1 MFCDIKTRKAINNI
15 KPYSPGKPLWEVEE
29 GLGLNKVIKLASN
42 ENPIGTSPKAIEAIK
57 ENLLSLNRYPDAQA
71 AKLKKA
77 IASKLNVSI
86 NELIVTNGADE
97 LITLI
102 SETFLEEGDEVI
114 VLTPSFSEYEFGANL
129 MGAKVV
135 PVSLTNDFQI
145 SVEAILASVTEKT
158 QIVYI
163 CSPNNPTGTYINK
176 EDLNL
181 LITSLPKKV
190 LLVFDS
196 AYSHFSTKVDYTD
209 GISYVQSGYPII
221 VLQTFSKIYGLAGL
235 RIGFGVAPV
244 QIIDSI
250 VRVKEPFNTNS
261 LAQVA
266 AKAAIMDEEHV
277 ETTKRIN
284 TEGRE
289 QLYQAFKELNIPYTD
304 SMSNF
309 ILVHFGTRAKS
320 VYEQLLSKGIIVR
333 YGEIW
338 GLPNYIRISVGT
350 KEENDLLIKEL
361 KSISI
366 TI

>member
-1 MFCDIKTRKAINNI
+1 MVGEIKTRKAINNI
-15 KPYSPGKPLWEVEE
+15 KSYSPGKPLWEVEE
-29 GLGLNKVIKLASN
+29 DFGLNKVIKLASN
-42 ENPIGTSPKAIEAIK
+42 ENPIGSSPKAIEAIK

-71 AKLKKA
+71 IKLKKA
-77 IASKLNVSI
+77 IASKLNVST

-102 SETFLEEGDEVI
+102 SETYLEEGDEVI

-135 PVSLTNDFQI
+135 PVSLTKDFQI
-145 SVEAILASVTEKT
+145 SVEAILALVTEKT
-158 QIVYI
+158 KIVYI
-163 CSPNNPTGTYINK
+163 CSPNNPTGTYMNK
-176 EDLNL
+176 DDLNL

-196 AYSHFSTKVDYTD
+196 AYSHFATTEDYTD

-244 QIIDSI
+244 QIIESI
-250 VRVKEPFNTNS
+250 VRVKEPFNSNS

-266 AKAAIMDEEHV
+266 ATAAIMDEEHV
-277 ETTKRIN
+277 EITKRIN

-289 QLYQAFKELNIPYTD
+289 QLYQAFKELNIPYTE

-309 ILVHFGTRAKS
+309 ILVHFGSRAKS
-320 VYEQLLSKGIIVR
+320 VFEQLLSKGIIVR

-350 KEENDLLIKEL
+350 KEENDLLIKAL